1 MSIGVTQSNSPE
13 SDQPNDPNQLARQLL
28 SAQARIAELEKELSE
43 ARGQLMIATKRAEE
57 SEKRESDQ
65 KVANRSG
72 VDAGEMAPLSE
83 ADVTLRRLV
92 QRIAM
97 ILQAEKIVIMFYN
110 RENGELTGIP
120 PAYGVEDD
128 RLKMFK
134 VRATQGI
141 SGQVFRDSE
150 PVIFHDANADVR
162 TQKDPFGL
170 LQVQN
175 GITVPLVIE
184 KRDEE
189 NRVTDRTT
197 IGVLHAFNKR
207 HGEDFNDED
216 VRLLERMARNVGSI
230 IANLQ
235 LYREVVEE
243 REELLQ
249 TFESLTAGL
258 TLISPEGRISQ
269 MNASARAI
277 FGVGNEAVG
286 KQYADVMSND
296 EFREVLQGAM
306 EGEEAPHREMS
317 VAIANVERTYQVQA
331 AQVRNEEGKNLG
343 VVAIFN
349 DITDIKN
356 IDRMKSSFV
365 AMASHEL
372 RTPLTAIKGF
382 VSTLLMDDGFTDDE
396 RREFYMII
404 DQECDRLTRL
414 INDLLNT
421 ARIEANE
428 SLKPNYSL
436 VDIQALLEK
445 VLLIQKQSTSRHE
458 LKLDV
463 RGTLPKI
470 IGDED
475 KLDQVLTNLLNNA
488 IKYSPNGGVITLH
501 AQISDGALVVGIE
514 DQGMGIPKDHLG
526 KVFEKFH
533 RVNNEDNRK
542 IYGTGLG
549 LYLVKHLVESVHLG
563 KIWVE
568 SEVGKGSTFLFK
580 IPLELDVEMA
590 KTLNE

>member
-1 MSIGVTQSNSPE
+1 MNKDQP
-13 SDQPNDPNQLARQLL
+13 QPNDIDALKQALAHTQEALKETQE
-28 SAQARIAELEKELSE
+28 AARRRVQELEERLKSE
-43 ARGQLMIATKRAEE
+43 QSKSSAMKPADGGMEVTPI
-57 SEKRESDQ
+57 
-65 KVANRSG
+65 N
-72 VDAGEMAPLSE
+72 E

-97 ILQAEKIVIMFYN
+97 ILQAEKIVIMFYD
-110 RENGELTGIP
+110 REKSELIGIP
-120 PAYGVEDD
+120 PAYGVDEE
-128 RLKMFK
+128 RLGIFR
-134 VRATQGI
+134 VRAANGI
-141 SGQVFRDSE
+141 SGQVFRDGQ
-150 PVIFHDANADVR
+150 PVIFHDSTNDPR

-170 LQVQN
+170 LHVQN

-189 NRVTDRTT
+189 NRLIDRNV

-258 TLISPEGRISQ
+258 ILVSPEGKISQ
-269 MNASARAI
+269 MNASARTI
-277 FGVGNEAVG
+277 FGVAGEVIGTKASDVIDTPELKELFEATFRG
-286 KQYADVMSND
+286 EDTAKH
-296 EFREVLQGAM
+296 EFSRQITG
-306 EGEEAPHREMS
+306 
-317 VAIANVERTYQVQA
+317 VERIYEVQTA
-331 AQVRNEEGKNLG
+331 LVRNEEGKDLG
-343 VVAIFN
+343 VVGIFN
-349 DITDIKN
+349 DITEIRN

-382 VSTLLMDDGFTDDE
+382 VSTLLHDDNFRQEE
-396 RREFYMII
+396 RQEFYSII

-421 ARIEANE
+421 ARIDSGQ
-428 SLKPNYSL
+428 SLKPDYATVDMNL
-436 VDIQALLEK
+436 VLEK
-445 VLLIQKQSTSRHE
+445 CVMIQRQTIRGHTLVLE
-458 LKLDV
+458 VPEKLPDV
-463 RGTLPKI
+463 
-470 IGDED
+470 IGDVD
-475 KLDQVLTNLLNNA
+475 NLDQIVTNVVGNA
-488 IKYSPNGGVITLH
+488 IKYSPNGGTVTVRGVRDGDDLLIS
-501 AQISDGALVVGIE
+501 ISD
-514 DQGMGIPKDHLG
+514 QGLGIPPDHLG
-526 KVFEKFH
+526 KVFERFH

-549 LYLVKHLVESVHLG
+549 LYLVKHLVEQVHMG

-568 SEVGKGSTFLFK
+568 SELGKGSTFFIR
-580 IPLELDVEMA
+580 IPIKLDLEKA
-590 KTLNE
+590 KMLNN